1 LEKIASTPERTVR
14 PMSVLSVVEY
24 VSVDGVIQGPGH
36 AGEDASGGFELGGWT
51 GPFMDEHRRYAGEVL
66 PHAGAILLG
75 RLTYDIWATYWPT
88 VTDPADEI
96 AAALNSLPKY
106 VASRTLESAPW
117 PGTTVVRDVPAEVAA
132 LRAKPGGDIL
142 VMGSSV
148 LAHTLAEHDL
158 VDRYELWVHPV
169 VLGRGKR
176 LFADG
181 AAPRELRL
189 ANSRTTEAGLV
200 LLTYER

>member
-1 LEKIASTPERTVR
+1 
-14 PMSVLSVVEY
+14 MSILSVVEY
-24 VSVDGVIQGPGH
+24 VSIDGVVQGPGH
-36 AGEDASGGFELGGWT
+36 AGEDTSGGFDLGGWT
-51 GPFMDEHRRYAGEVL
+51 GPFMDEHRRYASEAL

-75 RLTYDIWATYWPT
+75 RRTYDIWASYWPT

-96 AAALNSLPKY
+96 AGALNGLPKY
-106 VASRTLESAPW
+106 VASTTMEKAGW
-117 PGTTVVRDVPAEVAA
+117 AGTTVIRDVPAEVGA
-132 LRAKPGGDIL
+132 LRAKPGADIL

-148 LAHTLAEHDL
+148 LVHTLAAHDL

-176 LFADG
+176 LFEEGSARRD
-181 AAPRELRL
+181 LRL
-189 ANSRTTEAGLV
+189 VNSRTTEAGLV